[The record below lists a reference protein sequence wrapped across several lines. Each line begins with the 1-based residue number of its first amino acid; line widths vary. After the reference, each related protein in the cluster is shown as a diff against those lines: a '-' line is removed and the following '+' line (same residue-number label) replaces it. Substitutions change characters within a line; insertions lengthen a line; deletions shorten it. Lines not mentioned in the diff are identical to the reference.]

1 MGSITTLGPGRWMAV
16 ARSEFAVERDPILPF
31 LATGTDD
38 IAVRG
43 ECRNVGHH
51 FKQPLAIRMIGMC
64 LQFRANPTECYIFE
78 RRFGI
83 VSIN

>member
-1 MGSITTLGPGRWMAV
+1 MGAITTLGPGRWMAV
-16 ARSEFAVERDPILPF
+16 ARSEFAVECDPILPF

-38 IAVRG
+38 IAVHG
-43 ECRNVGHH
+43 ECRNVDHH

-64 LQFRANPTECYIFE
+64 LHFRANPMESYIFE
-78 RRFGI
+78 RRFRI